1 MVGATSSRLATSTL
15 TNCSVALP
23 DSAVALTVNAYSG
36 VASKFGDSKRVT
48 WPDWLS
54 IDKRS
59 SATAPKLNDIPSSGF
74 SIFVAVAV

>member
-1 MVGATSSRLATSTL
+1 MLGATSSRFATPTL
-15 TNCSVALP
+15 TSCSVALP

-36 VASKFGDSKRVT
+36 VSSKFGDSKRVT

-59 SATAPKLNDIPSSGF
+59 STTVPKLNVIASLGF